1 MKINYSN
8 LFKILKKINNSIKQY
23 DIIFKKLDSMQT
35 LELLSEIEKNFKIK
49 FKENEIN
56 KKNFKDLESL
66 NKLIIKKKK

>member
-1 MKINYSN
+1 
-8 LFKILKKINNSIKQY
+8 
-23 DIIFKKLDSMQT
+23 MQT

-56 KKNFKDLESL
+56 KKNFKDLVSL

>member
-56 KKNFKDLESL
+56 KKNFKDLVSL

>member
-1 MKINYSN
+1 
-8 LFKILKKINNSIKQY
+8 
-23 DIIFKKLDSMQT
+23 MQT